1 MRKRTHKDIL
11 ELIRSFQKFLDKKPS
26 LTKMYE
32 EIQMMKF
39 KVRPIQ
45 GDLSA
50 VNLNNEKFITT
61 LWSLGKLD
69 EFFQKEFYQLGGKN
83 KDLFKKVF
91 DSIYERYQND
101 LNRVSLLWERTP
113 AKENFLEVEIY
124 KERLG
129 RKIN

>member
-1 MRKRTHKDIL
+1 MGKRTHKDIL
-11 ELIRSFQKFLDKKPS
+11 ELIRSFQNFLDKKPS

-50 VNLNNEKFITT
+50 VNLKNEKFITT

-69 EFFQKEFYQLGGKN
+69 EFFQKEFYQLGEKN

-113 AKENFLEVEIY
+113 TKESFLEVEIY

>member
-1 MRKRTHKDIL
+1 
-11 ELIRSFQKFLDKKPS
+11 
-26 LTKMYE
+26 MYE